1 MRQTVRRRVAS
12 AAYMSDYI
20 DREQLYVRAV
30 GSMLCVK
37 LGAMHRR
44 RSSFPRVMLDFDS
57 SASTCA
63 SADDDPP
70 SSRALVV
77 APLRSGATR
86 SPRRHHT
93 PRVRHAIRTPP
104 VLEIAVHAGWFRAPG
119 SAPVDCSKRPVLWR
133 LLLALALGPRGT
145 ARSLADL
152 VEAGWPGERMSRAAA
167 RNRLH
172 VSLNRLRAMGLA
184 PILLTTGDGYV
195 LDPAVV
201 VQLR

>member
-1 MRQTVRRRVAS
+1 MRQTVRRRAAR

-20 DREQLYVRAV
+20 DREQLCVRAV

-44 RSSFPRVMLDFDS
+44 RSSFPRAMLDFDS
-57 SASTCA
+57 SAST
-63 SADDDPP
+63 SSDDAPP

-104 VLEIAVHAGWFRAPG
+104 VLEIAVNAAWFRAPG

-133 LLLALALGPRGT
+133 LLLAIALGPRET
-145 ARSLADL
+145 ARSLAHL

-184 PILLTTGDGYV
+184 SILLTTDDGYV
-195 LDPAVV
+195 LDPTVV
-201 VQLR
+201 VRVR